1 MFKFLNRAVHP
12 PPSLKVARG
21 PELGGLLPRALPR
34 QWSKIPRS
42 SISNAVARKRQPS
55 SSKQSAPQ
63 PLPNNDKDHASWP
76 DVWKTGFDNLYSL
89 AQSGNI
95 YGIVA
100 LFLVLPL
107 PILSYRLPSE
117 SLLKLTMFLL
127 DEHNYILYLLLALLF
142 LSLFANYLQWRTYV
156 PQIKEIAQQR
166 TDVIRGIQS
175 GELTSLKDVQSSKL
189 DLESGQPLISD
200 PKELNQ

>member
-1 MFKFLNRAVHP
+1 MNPTMHP
-12 PPSLKVARG
+12 PPSLRFAVG
-21 PELGGLLPRALPR
+21 LGLTDLFPRALPHR
-34 QWSKIPRS
+34 RYTIPRS
-42 SISNAVARKRQPS
+42 PISNSVARKKQPS
-55 SSKQSAPQ
+55 SSKQSAPH
-63 PLPNNDKDHASWP
+63 PRSSENKDHATWP

-95 YGIVA
+95 YGLVA

-107 PILSYRLPSE
+107 PILSWRLPPE
-117 SLLKLTMFLL
+117 SLLKLTTFLL
-127 DEHNYILYLLLALLF
+127 DEHTYILYLLLALLL

-166 TDVIRGIQS
+166 TDLMLGIEK
-175 GELTSLKDVQSSKL
+175 GELKPLKEVPSSKL
-189 DLESGQPLISD
+189 DLESGQPLVSD